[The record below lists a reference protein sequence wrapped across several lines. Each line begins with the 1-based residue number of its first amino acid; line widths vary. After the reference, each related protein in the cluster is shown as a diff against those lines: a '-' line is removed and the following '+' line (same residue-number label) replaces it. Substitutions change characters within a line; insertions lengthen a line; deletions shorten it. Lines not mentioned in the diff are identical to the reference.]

1 MKFRQIRYALA
12 VLRSRSFTGAS
23 EVLHVSQSAI
33 SEQVKLLEALLGF
46 PLFRRT
52 AHGVEPT
59 KRGLLFFH
67 EAERVSNEFHNLV
80 DVARALRGAEQDK
93 IALGLMSG
101 LAASLLP
108 TIFPKDLPDFD
119 GQLEIRTAPTGT
131 IFDQLRDGKLQFGI
145 TVRVDPERVPTGI
158 VTRRLTETS
167 LVLVMPPDHRLAQS
181 GGPVDLDE
189 LQDERLIMNE
199 LSVGYGRIV
208 SDLLADNRIRP
219 KFCAIVDN
227 IDTMKVAVQT
237 GMGLAIMADES
248 ASNEEQLGLLKV
260 RRLAIDTT
268 IKIDVYY
275 PRHQLST
282 HQGEFL
288 KMLLARIQAPSVGA

>member
-12 VLRSRSFTGAS
+12 VLRARSFTGAS
-23 EVLHVSQSAI
+23 EVLHISQSAI

-108 TIFPKDLPDFD
+108 SIFPKDLPDFD

-131 IFDQLRDGKLQFGI
+131 IFDQLRDGSLQFGI

-167 LVLVMPPDHRLAQS
+167 LVLIMPPDHKLAQS

-189 LQDERLIMNE
+189 LQDEQLIMNE
-199 LSVGYGRIV
+199 LSIGYGRIV
-208 SDLLADNRIRP
+208 SDLLAENRIRP
-219 KFCAIVDN
+219 KIHAIVDN

-248 ASNEEQLGLLKV
+248 AANEEQLGLLKV
-260 RRLAIDTT
+260 RRLNLDTT
-268 IKIDVYY
+268 IKIDIYY
-275 PRHQLST
+275 PRHQLSS

-288 KMLLARIQAPSVGA
+288 KMVLARLGS

>member
-23 EVLHVSQSAI
+23 EVLNVSQSAI
-33 SEQVKLLEALLGF
+33 SEQVKLLESLLGF

-101 LAASLLP
+101 LAANLLP
-108 TIFPKDLPDFD
+108 TIFPKELPDFD

-181 GGPVDLDE
+181 EGSADLDE
-189 LQDERLIMNE
+189 LQGERLIMNE
-199 LSVGYGRIV
+199 LSVGYGRII

-219 KFCAIVDN
+219 DFCAIVDN

-268 IKIDVYY
+268 IKIDIYY
-275 PRHQLST
+275 PRHQLSVG
-282 HQGEFL
+282 QGEFL
-288 KMLLARIQAPSVGA
+288 KMLLTRIQAPSVGA